1 MKDLANVSRQISAAG
16 GSIFT
21 PRYAIH
27 AKLIRGIHDLPTP
40 VNKGASGGEGQKAK
54 TMTAP
59 IKAMISASFLVFSA
73 SGAMAQEVTN
83 RVAADTDWAVF
94 EGEGPK
100 ECWAVTA
107 PKETTNTRDG
117 RSVSVRRGDILL
129 FVTYR
134 PAQNIAG
141 EVSFTGGYPFA
152 EGSTVTMEVAGSSF
166 ELFSEGEYAWPATP
180 AEDQKIVTAM
190 KRGANAVLT
199 ARSSRGTQT
208 KDTFSLLGAT
218 AMIEQAETNC
228 AG

>member
-1 MKDLANVSRQISAAG
+1 
-16 GSIFT
+16 
-21 PRYAIH
+21 
-27 AKLIRGIHDLPTP
+27 
-40 VNKGASGGEGQKAK
+40 
-54 TMTAP
+54 MTAP
-59 IKAMISASFLVFSA
+59 FKAILTASILAIAA

-94 EGEGPK
+94 EGNDPK

-117 RSVSVRRGDILL
+117 RTVSVRRGDILL

-152 EGSTVTMEVAGSSF
+152 EGSTVTMEVAGSSY
-166 ELFSEGEYAWPATP
+166 ELFTEGEYAWPATP
-180 AEDQKIVTAM
+180 ADDAKIVTAM

-208 KDTFSLLGAT
+208 QDTFSLLGAT
-218 AMIEQAETNC
+218 AMIEDAEARC
-228 AG
+228 SS